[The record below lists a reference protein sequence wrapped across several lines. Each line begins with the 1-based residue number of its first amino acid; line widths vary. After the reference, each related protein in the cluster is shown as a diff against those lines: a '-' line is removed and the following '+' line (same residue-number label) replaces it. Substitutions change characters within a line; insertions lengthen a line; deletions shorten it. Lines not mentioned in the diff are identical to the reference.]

1 MATGFLEC
9 EHSGLCRRAQVGG
22 WGYNLLFISACV
34 RLCVCVWCVCACV
47 CVCVGPR
54 ALRWGDGVSICPSL
68 SLSLSRCCWCR
79 HKRLVDEANRRP
91 RPRQSIKA
99 TVPSPRKTAT
109 DEVRPPL
116 PSSPPPHRAVFL
128 DCATVYQTPDSD
140 FTLAEHRK
148 TH

>member
-1 MATGFLEC
+1 MG
-9 EHSGLCRRAQVGG
+9 GWVGG

-47 CVCVGPR
+47 CVCGTTRSTVGRRCIDLPF
-54 ALRWGDGVSICPSL
+54 SL

-116 PSSPPPHRAVFL
+116 PSYPPPPHRAVFL

>member
-1 MATGFLEC
+1 MG
-9 EHSGLCRRAQVGG
+9 GWVGG

-47 CVCVGPR
+47 CVCGTTRSTVGRRCIDLPF
-54 ALRWGDGVSICPSL
+54 SL

-109 DEVRPPL
+109 DEVRPPPL
-116 PSSPPPHRAVFL
+116 IVPFFWIAQPFTKPPTLTSPWLNIVKPI
-128 DCATVYQTPDSD
+128 DCNPT
-140 FTLAEHRK
+140 
-148 TH
+148 